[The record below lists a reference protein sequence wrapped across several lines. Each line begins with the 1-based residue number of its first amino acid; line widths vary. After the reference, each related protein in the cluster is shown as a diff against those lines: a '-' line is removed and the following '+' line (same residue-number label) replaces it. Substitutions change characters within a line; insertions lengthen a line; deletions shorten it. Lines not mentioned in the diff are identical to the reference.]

1 MEEESFMNK
10 IKKPLQELS
19 LLELLQEVHNRASIE
34 DIAADQQQY
43 ITQMMIR
50 ILQAYAKRVEHPFLA
65 QDIQKIR
72 GQAHV
77 KRALEVSAAGQ
88 HNILLVGP
96 PGAGKA
102 LLARTLPS
110 LLPTTSLP
118 YPFREP
124 PSDIGKNAFLGDPV
138 LPGELTL
145 AHGGVLFLKD
155 LDTFDLSLLTSL
167 VQTVETHALSVS
179 LQEGYALLPA
189 QFILEATIKPCPC
202 GFSNDPARECICSAE
217 EIARYRQPLKEIV
230 RTCFAIEIE
239 VPLLVPEILSIYP
252 EESAG
257 EIRQRVEAARTM
269 QWRRYAEE
277 PHLQVNADLESVD
290 EVQRY
295 CQIDSA
301 GEQLLESALRQLHLT
316 ALQMLRLQTVARTI
330 GDLAGSPT
338 ITARH
343 LAEAI
348 QYLSRFVRL

>member
-1 MEEESFMNK
+1 MNR
-10 IKKPLQELS
+10 IKKQPHELS
-19 LLELLQEVHNRASIE
+19 LLELLQEVQHKTSTE
-34 DIAADQQQY
+34 DIVADQQQY
-43 ITQMMIR
+43 ITQMMIQ
-50 ILQAYAKRVEHPFLA
+50 ILQTYAKRVEHPFIA

-88 HNILLVGP
+88 HNILLIGP

-110 LLPTTSLP
+110 LLPTTSLS

-124 PSDIGKNAFLGDPV
+124 PSNIGRNAFLGDPV

-145 AHGGVLFLKD
+145 AHGGVLFLRD
-155 LDTFDLSLLTSL
+155 LYAFDLSLLTSL
-167 VQTVETHALSVS
+167 AQTVEIHATSVP
-179 LQEGYALLPA
+179 LHEGYALLPA
-189 QFILEATIKPCPC
+189 QFLLEATIKPCPC
-202 GFSNDPARECICSAE
+202 GFSSDPARECICSAE

-252 EESAG
+252 EENAG
-257 EIRQRVEAARTM
+257 EIRQRVDGARAM
-269 QWRRYAEE
+269 QRRRYAEE
-277 PHLQVNADLESVD
+277 PHLQVNADLGSVD
-290 EVQRY
+290 EVQQY

-301 GEQLLESALRQLHLT
+301 GEQLLKSALQQLNLT
-316 ALQMLRLQTVARTI
+316 ALQILRLQTVARTI
-330 GDLAGSPT
+330 ADLGSSPT

-348 QYLSRFVRL
+348 QYLSRFVR

>member
-1 MEEESFMNK
+1 MNR
-10 IKKPLQELS
+10 IKKQPHELS
-19 LLELLQEVHNRASIE
+19 LLELLQEVQNRTNTE
-34 DIAADQQQY
+34 DIAADQQQD
-43 ITQMMIR
+43 IVQMLIH
-50 ILQAYAKRVEHPFLA
+50 ILQVYARRGEHPFLA

-118 YPFREP
+118 YSFREP
-124 PSDIGKNAFLGDPV
+124 PSDIGRNAFLGDSA
-138 LPGELTL
+138 LPRELTL

-167 VQTVETHALSVS
+167 AQTVETQVTSVP
-179 LQEGYALLPA
+179 LQEGYALFPA

-202 GFSNDPARECICSAE
+202 GFSNDPAKECMCSAE
-217 EIARYRQPLKEIV
+217 EIAHYRQPFKETV
-230 RTCFAIEIE
+230 RTCFALEIE

-252 EESAG
+252 EESSG
-257 EIRQRVEAARTM
+257 EIRQRVEAARAI
-269 QWRRYAEE
+269 QRKRYVEE
-277 PHLQVNADLESVD
+277 PHLRVNADLGSVD
-290 EVQRY
+290 EVQQY

-301 GEQLLESALRQLHLT
+301 GEQLLESALRQLNLT

-330 GDLAGSPT
+330 ADLAGSPT

-348 QYLSRFVRL
+348 QYLSRFAR